1 MSSLWGGLA
10 GLGAGMQQVGTDMYK
25 SALADRLEKDRELRA
40 EERQK
45 AKEVRDAARDDA
57 IVQTTEFYENADGVL
72 VKRSLNRKGD
82 TLREDLATTDEIAK
96 RRRDAEKARREEQMH
111 SLDMTGKA
119 LSNAKGE
126 RELADYDDDRGLRR
140 ELTRAQINAA
150 NYRASGSGKGSLE
163 DTVVSGATPPAA
175 NLGKAVL
182 EILSTNKPIIDLM
195 GDNVA
200 SGPELEEL
208 ARESL
213 LVGAREGVDPH
224 SVFQRTLRR
233 WAKDKQAAPA
243 TAPVIP
249 SRD

>member
-10 GLGAGMQQVGTDMYK
+10 GLGEGLQQVGTDMYK

-45 AKEVRDAARDDA
+45 AKEARDEARADA
-57 IVQTTEFYENADGVL
+57 LVQTTEFYENADGAL
-72 VKRSLNRKGD
+72 MKRSLNRKGD

-96 RRRDAEKARREEQMH
+96 RRRDADKAKREEQMH
-111 SLDMTGKA
+111 SLDMDGKA
-119 LSNAKGE
+119 LRNALDTRRLE
-126 RELADYDDDRGLRR
+126 DYDEDKSLDRQLRQ
-140 ELTRAQINAA
+140 AQINAA
-150 NYRASGSGKGSLE
+150 NYRASGRGRGSLE
-163 DTVVSGATPPAA
+163 DTVVDGATPPAA

-195 GDNVA
+195 GEDVA

-224 SVFQRTLRR
+224 SIFQRTLRR
-233 WAKDKQAAPA
+233 WAKDKQATPA
-243 TAPVIP
+243 TTPVIP